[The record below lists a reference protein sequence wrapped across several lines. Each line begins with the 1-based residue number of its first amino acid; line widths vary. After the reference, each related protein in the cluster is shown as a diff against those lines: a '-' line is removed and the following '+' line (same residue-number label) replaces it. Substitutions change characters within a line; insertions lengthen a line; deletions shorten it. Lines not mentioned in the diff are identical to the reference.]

1 MWNSRLKNKT
11 SFSKACS
18 KLVKDKKWLK
28 EAEEGKNIVIEPD
41 LQKEILEGFK
51 KFYDKESYK
60 YEYVSNAIGIK
71 WQLDASKR
79 SGCFTLI
86 MSDGNEI
93 TVSKKCQRQNKESD
107 IKAACRG
114 SIHREQILSIKKRKY
129 TEVDHCNPGGF
140 KRLYVCWRQ
149 QNEHWDT
156 DYIFSQVVKN
166 DVLSISAAENGFYT
180 FTEPVLSN
188 WKNYHAKHSVLQ
200 EISQKEHKKLTKI
213 RRII

>member
-71 WQLDASKR
+71 W
-79 SGCFTLI
+79 
-86 MSDGNEI
+86 
-93 TVSKKCQRQNKESD
+93 
-107 IKAACRG
+107 
-114 SIHREQILSIKKRKY
+114 
-129 TEVDHCNPGGF
+129 PGGF